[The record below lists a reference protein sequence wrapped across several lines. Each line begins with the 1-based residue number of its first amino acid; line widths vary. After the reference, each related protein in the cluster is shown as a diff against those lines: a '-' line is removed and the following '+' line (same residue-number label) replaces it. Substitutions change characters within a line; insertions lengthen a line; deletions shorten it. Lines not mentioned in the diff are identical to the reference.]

1 MSVALSITV
10 MGQFAIRLNGESQAI
25 KSLPRRK
32 VRSLL
37 KLLALEPSHAL
48 TRDVLIEHLWADL
61 DPTSA
66 AAQLYNA
73 LYNLRKAL
81 GDLIAPKLVAGV
93 VRLEPQ
99 GGLSV
104 DANLFT
110 TLARE
115 GLADKDVTKLLQA
128 AHLIDGQPMTEDLY
142 EDWADSYRQELLGL
156 QTQVLES
163 LARLDAPQAE
173 FAWQKY
179 LQLEPTSE
187 IAYLG
192 LIRFY
197 AATGLP
203 KQATEQFERYRQMLS
218 EELAAEPSA
227 EAIEIMANLD
237 KPSQAQTKAIRSF
250 IPAPTVPLV
259 GREIE
264 LEALRSFF
272 EDSDWRLLTILGIG
286 GNGKTRLAL
295 EAARENQALF
305 ADGVFWVALENL
317 KPTDDPSG
325 TVLQVLGLPIPSSQA
340 ETVLLNYLRDKN
352 CLLVLDN
359 LEHLPEIGLWVQRI
373 LTAAEALKIL
383 TTSRSLLHLEG
394 ERVLELSG
402 LSPEAAIN
410 LFVQSATR
418 VKPAF
423 SPNEKSTEQ
432 IGLLTE
438 HLAGSPLAIELA
450 ASWIRLMSLEEIAAE
465 IQLDLDFLERPV
477 KDRHARHH
485 SVRAVFD
492 SSWRLLE
499 LPEQQTLVSLA
510 VFVGGFTLLSARA
523 VSGAS
528 RAAIVALTDR
538 SLLHLQESR
547 LELHPLLRQFVLER
561 AAQNPERL
569 SQTRQA
575 HAAHYLE
582 LLAAL
587 PARYRTKNL
596 EAYLETKR
604 HVDLMYQ
611 NTRAAWQWALNN
623 QQFDMLESSLDGF
636 FVLHQLGDRLVEISA
651 MLPENLTQTAHLPSG
666 FATYRA
672 VAKTALGQFKEAE
685 QEFILAIPNELSP
698 EQQTLRLIQL
708 STVYSRTARV
718 PQALSY
724 AEQALEL
731 AKTTNFFMQC
741 LSYLQLS
748 DVLAILGKF
757 DESQAALDAAR
768 VDANVRLQSFI
779 NIQAATLAGRK
790 GQLEQAEFEFRQ
802 AQKLLAQL
810 GDIRNLQV
818 VHNNLATALQLQ
830 GKYLESQSILETSA
844 KEARFLGDQR
854 MLAVIHNGQLES
866 LRALGQYQEAL
877 QVANK
882 NLELC
887 KRTGNTLR
895 TAECT
900 LRIGHV
906 YFELGQYSQA
916 LAQYQAA
923 QALEIPE
930 ITEEILV
937 SLARVYLQEMQVE
950 HAKALLERTTFKTR
964 AFIAWAAVLNVIVQH
979 QTIGLITYQHL
990 KTVFET
996 VQTISAKNACEC
1008 LASMLEPLAQLEP
1021 NLAQQLAHS
1030 LLLDSRAS
1038 YHSKVLTRVFAG
1050 QEEPSI
1056 AVVPWLSLIK
1066 DFLEKTTHG
1075 TA

>member
-48 TRDVLIEHLWADL
+48 TRDILIEHLWSDL
-61 DPTSA
+61 DPTAA

-81 GDLIAPKLVAGV
+81 GDLVAPKLVAGV

-110 TLARE
+110 TLARG
-115 GLADKDVTKLLQA
+115 GLAGKDVPKLLQA
-128 AHLIDGQPMTEDLY
+128 AQLIDGQPMTEDLY

-156 QTQVLES
+156 QAQVLGT
-163 LARLDAPQAE
+163 LARLDATQAE
-173 FAWQKY
+173 FAWKKY

-197 AATGLP
+197 AQIGLTH
-203 KQATEQFERYRQMLS
+203 KATEQFERYRQMLS

-227 EAIEIMANLD
+227 EAKEIMANLD
-237 KPSQAQTKAIRSF
+237 KPSLAPSKTLRSF

-259 GREIE
+259 GREPE
-264 LEALRSFF
+264 LERLHRFF
-272 EDSDWRLLTILGIG
+272 EDTDWRLLTILGVG

-295 EAARENQALF
+295 EAARVHQALF
-305 ADGVFWVALENL
+305 TDGVFWVALENISS
-317 KPTDDPSG
+317 TDDPSA
-325 TVLQVLGLPIPSSQA
+325 TVLQVFGLPIPSSQA

-373 LTAAEALKIL
+373 LSAAGALKIL
-383 TTSRSLLHLEG
+383 TTSRSVLHLEG
-394 ERVLELSG
+394 ERVLELAG
-402 LSPEAAIN
+402 LSPKAAID

-418 VKPAF
+418 VKPTF
-423 SPNEKSTEQ
+423 SVSETAKTQ
-432 IGLLTE
+432 IAHLTE

-499 LPEQQTLVSLA
+499 PPEQQTLVSLA

-523 VSGAS
+523 ISGAS

-547 LELHPLLRQFVLER
+547 LELHPLLRQFVLEQ

-569 SQTRQA
+569 MQTRQA
-575 HAAHYLE
+575 HATHYLE

-604 HVDLMYQ
+604 HVDLIYQ
-611 NTRAAWQWALNN
+611 NARAAWNWALNN

-731 AKTTNFFMQC
+731 AKTTNLFMQC
-741 LSYLQLS
+741 LSYSQLS
-748 DVLAILGKF
+748 DVLATLGKF
-757 DESQAALDAAR
+757 DESQAALEAAR

-779 NIQAATLAGRK
+779 TIQAATLAGRK

-802 AQKLLAQL
+802 AQKLFAQL
-810 GDIRNLQV
+810 GDSRNLQV
-818 VHNNLATALQLQ
+818 VQNNLGTALQLQ
-830 GKYLESQSILETSA
+830 GKYLESLSILETSA

-854 MLAVIHNGQLES
+854 MLAVIRNGQLES

-877 QVANK
+877 QVANE

-900 LRIGHV
+900 LRIGHM
-906 YFELGQYSQA
+906 YFELRQFPQA

-930 ITEEILV
+930 TREEILIGMT
-937 SLARVYLQEMQVE
+937 RVYLQEQQLE
-950 HAKALLERTTFKTR
+950 QAKALLGSTSFKSR
-964 AFIAWAAVLNVIVQH
+964 AFIAWAAVLSIIVQ
-979 QTIGLITYQHL
+979 QKSDGLVTRQNL

-1008 LASMLEPLAQLEP
+1008 LASILEPIQTLEP
-1021 NLAQQLAHS
+1021 DLAWQLAHS
-1030 LLLDSRAS
+1030 LILDSRS
-1038 YHSKVLTRVFAG
+1038 SDYSKVLARAFTG
-1050 QEEPSI
+1050 QEEPLTS
-1056 AVVPWLSLIK
+1056 VLPWLSLIK
-1066 DFLEKTTHG
+1066 NF
-1075 TA
+1075 